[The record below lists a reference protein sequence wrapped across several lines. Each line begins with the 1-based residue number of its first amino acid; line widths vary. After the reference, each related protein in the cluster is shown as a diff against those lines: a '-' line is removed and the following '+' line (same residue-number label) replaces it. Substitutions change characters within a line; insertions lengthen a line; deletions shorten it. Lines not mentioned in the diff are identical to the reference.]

1 MASFSMTSGVSRH
14 QKGKTILSFNVKA
27 RDDGVL
33 RWQWHQQGHMQ
44 TICISL
50 QADNQ
55 ATLSLIFMGQG
66 RVLFL
71 SSNQQCQSTENNSQC
86 INFEKKFHTACSKK
100 VFSNSN
106 NLQSFLLY

>member
-33 RWQWHQQGHMQ
+33 RWQWHQQDHMQ

-55 ATLSLIFMGQG
+55 ATSSLIFMGQG

-71 SSNQQCQSTENNSQC
+71 SSNQQCQSTHSALTLK
-86 INFEKKFHTACSKK
+86 KKFHTACSKK

-106 NLQSFLLY
+106 NLQSLLLY

>member
-33 RWQWHQQGHMQ
+33 RWQWHQQDHMQ

-55 ATLSLIFMGQG
+55 ATSSLIFMGQG

-86 INFEKKFHTACSKK
+86 INFEKKISHSLLEK
-100 VFSNSN
+100 
-106 NLQSFLLY
+106 SFF